1 VERPSDDPAPSASDS
16 WLQRTAGGLP
26 RPYWYVWAGTVVNRL
41 GQFVEPFLALYLVS
55 ARGVSVTTA
64 GWVLAAFGFG
74 AFISQPLGGWLAD
87 RIGRRATL
95 VTGLLGSAAT
105 LALLGLARPL
115 WLVAVAAFLYGV
127 FVDMYRP
134 AVSAAVADLVAP
146 EDRTRAYALL
156 YWGVNLGVSFS
167 GVLGGVLALHGW
179 WLLFILDA
187 LTCVAFA
194 VLIARGVPETRPER
208 DPADNGG
215 YGVATKDRLL
225 LAIVGLTVV
234 GAVIY
239 MQAYVTLPLSMRDA
253 GLSSAAYGL
262 VYAVNPI
269 VVICVQPFTLRL
281 LVSWPRVRVYAGS
294 IAVLGIG
301 FGLTAFANAVW
312 AYALTVLVWT
322 LGEIGF
328 NAVAPSIVADIAPE
342 AHRGRY
348 NGLIGLAYGTG
359 AFLGPL
365 IGTHALAVSENLL
378 WSGCAVA
385 GVACGAAALALG
397 PALRRRTA
405 QEPSA
410 VASPAA

>member
-1 VERPSDDPAPSASDS
+1 MEAPDSAAPQS

-64 GWVLAAFGFG
+64 GWVLAAFGLG

-87 RIGRRATL
+87 RVGRRATL

-134 AVSAAVADLVAP
+134 AVSAAVADLVDP
-146 EDRTRAYALL
+146 KDRTRAYALL

-167 GVLGGVLALHGW
+167 GLLGGVLALHGW
-179 WLLFILDA
+179 WILFILDA

-208 DPADNGG
+208 DPADGGG
-215 YGVATKDRLL
+215 YGAALDDRLL
-225 LAIVGLTVV
+225 LAIVALTVV

-239 MQAYVTLPLSMRDA
+239 MQAFITLPLSMRDA

-281 LVSWPRVRVYAGS
+281 LVSLPRIRVYAGS
-294 IAVLGIG
+294 IAVLGLG
-301 FGLTAFANAVW
+301 FGLTAFASTVW

-359 AFLGPL
+359 SFLGPL

-378 WSGCAVA
+378 WYGCAVA
-385 GVACGAAALALG
+385 GVLCAGAALALG
-397 PALRRRTA
+397 PALRRRTSQ
-405 QEPSA
+405 QEVPKPTST
-410 VASPAA
+410 PTI